1 MTDDRPAWERHL
13 PGIGALRHYRRGWI
27 RGDVIA
33 GVTLTAYLIPQA
45 MSYAVIAGLPAV
57 VGLWAALAPMLIYF
71 VLGSSWKLSVGPE
84 SATSLMSAAGV
95 GALVGAA
102 GGPERY
108 AEVAALM
115 AIAVGIVCVLG
126 FLARLGFLSSLLS
139 RPVLIGYL
147 IGIAVL
153 MIISQL
159 GPATQLEVEGE
170 GTWGQLRS
178 FVDQIDQVH
187 APSLILSGTV
197 LGLLLLMKWL
207 TPKVPGSLVA
217 LLVAGAAVAF
227 LGLERL
233 GLEMIGDVPRGLPD
247 PRLPRLGDLDV
258 WGLLPYAV
266 GIAIVGFSG
275 NILAGRAFATGRSGE
290 VIDANQELL
299 ALGAANVAN
308 GFFQG
313 FPVSSSRSRTVIADA
328 AGSRTQ
334 VHSLVVIVLVML
346 VLLFAGPVLEFL
358 PMAALS
364 ALVIYAATQLIDV
377 EEILRIARYRRSEIV
392 ITSVTAVAVAALG
405 VLPGIGVAVA
415 LSILDLLRRITRPN
429 AGVLGYVDGIPG
441 MHSLDDYPDAT
452 LVQGLVVFRFDS
464 QVFFANA
471 DSFVSRALEA
481 VEEND
486 RPVEW
491 FLLNS
496 EANTDFDL
504 TAVDAAEE
512 LRARLEERG
521 IRFAMARV
529 KQASL
534 RQLSPAGFVDR
545 VGEENI
551 FPTLPAAVREYAR
564 RYREVYGELPEG
576 VPASIL
582 ES

>member
-1 MTDDRPAWERHL
+1 MTDHRPAWERHL
-13 PGIGALRHYRRGWI
+13 PGIGVLRRYRRGWI

-126 FLARLGFLSSLLS
+126 FFARLGFLSSLLS

-153 MIISQL
+153 MIVSQL
-159 GPATQLEVEGE
+159 GPATRLEVEGE

-178 FVDQIDQVH
+178 FVDQIDRVH
-187 APSLILSGTV
+187 VPSLLLSGTV

-207 TPKVPGSLVA
+207 APKAPGSLVA

-233 GLEMIGDVPRGLPD
+233 GLEMIGDVPRGLPE

-308 GFFQG
+308 GFLQG

-334 VHSLVVIVLVML
+334 VHSLVVIVLVVL

-377 EEILRIARYRRSEIV
+377 AEILRIARYRRSEIL
-392 ITSVTAVAVAALG
+392 ITSATAVAVAALG

-429 AGVLGYVDGIPG
+429 AGVLGYVDDIPG

-464 QVFFANA
+464 PVFFANA

-481 VEEND
+481 VED
-486 RPVEW
+486 SDQPVEW

-564 RYREVYGELPEG
+564 RYREVHGHLPEG
-576 VPASIL
+576 VPASVL